1 MMCHELRGGRNQRVT
16 KRGGEAMAMA
26 TVCRRTRGRRVSD
39 NDTQNEVSG
48 DASVWAASPSMGN
61 GSHAYMATVG
71 GGSGS
76 HAMTRGVR
84 EVLLR
89 HARGA
94 TSRHAT
100 REELARKCQQHRSL
114 PSRPSAIIGGKSRC
128 DIPKI
133 LVTSS
138 GDTSD
143 VIWQGREWR

>member
-1 MMCHELRGGRNQRVT
+1 MRMIKLVVRSI
-16 KRGGEAMAMA
+16 
-26 TVCRRTRGRRVSD
+26 RGRTLDAAVAP
-39 NDTQNEVSG
+39 QG
-48 DASVWAASPSMGN
+48 DAA
-61 GSHAYMATVG
+61 
-71 GGSGS
+71 
-76 HAMTRGVR
+76 TRGVR
-84 EVLLR
+84 EVLLQ

-100 REELARKCQQHRSL
+100 REELARKRQRHRSL